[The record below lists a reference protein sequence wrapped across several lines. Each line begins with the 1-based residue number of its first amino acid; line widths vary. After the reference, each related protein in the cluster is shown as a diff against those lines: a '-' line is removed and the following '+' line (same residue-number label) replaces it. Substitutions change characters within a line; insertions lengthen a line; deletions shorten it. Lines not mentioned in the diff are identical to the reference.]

1 MILPT
6 HTTLSSGFMS
16 SIFLRLLCG
25 LWLRLTCSPFS
36 RAEVVLKGGYGF
48 RMDSYIFKKWLHC
61 WNRHKSKL
69 ELQSWRIGQA
79 KCFLLDVQ
87 PKHTSKKIPDSNHV
101 QRHMFTTWLPLH
113 SCLAGDYLVMSAW
126 PFQSCCCGERCGTN
140 GANGEPVAVP
150 SVRANDGPQETRN
163 EDEWSRPWRRA
174 IQFSTCELWI
184 NSNTESSSKICQ
196 RTALYSFG
204 ETVLRPIWGHTT
216 CHCHSSSQIK
226 ERKLQQVSKVWGR
239 EKRQYDEVMDCVQ
252 RFKVAT

>member
-1 MILPT
+1 MIFPT

-48 RMDSYIFKKWLHC
+48 IMDSHICILGIVTNPNLNYKTEGLVRQNVSCLMF
-61 WNRHKSKL
+61 NPS
-69 ELQSWRIGQA
+69 
-79 KCFLLDVQ
+79 
-87 PKHTSKKIPDSNHV
+87 DSNHV

-163 EDEWSRPWRRA
+163 EDERSRP
-174 IQFSTCELWI
+174 
-184 NSNTESSSKICQ
+184 
-196 RTALYSFG
+196 
-204 ETVLRPIWGHTT
+204 
-216 CHCHSSSQIK
+216 
-226 ERKLQQVSKVWGR
+226 
-239 EKRQYDEVMDCVQ
+239 
-252 RFKVAT
+252 

>member
-1 MILPT
+1 MIFPT
-6 HTTLSSGFMS
+6 HTTLSSGFMN

-48 RMDSYIFKKWLHC
+48 TYLQKMTVF
-61 WNRHKSKL
+61 L
-69 ELQSWRIGQA
+69 ESSQIQTWTTNWRIGQA

-87 PKHTSKKIPDSNHV
+87 PKHTIAYQHWDT
-101 QRHMFTTWLPLH
+101 HMFTTWLPLH
-113 SCLAGDYLVMSAW
+113 SCLASDYLVMSAW

-140 GANGEPVAVP
+140 GANSEPVAVP

-184 NSNTESSSKICQ
+184 NSNIETSSKICQ
-196 RTALYSFG
+196 WTALYSFG